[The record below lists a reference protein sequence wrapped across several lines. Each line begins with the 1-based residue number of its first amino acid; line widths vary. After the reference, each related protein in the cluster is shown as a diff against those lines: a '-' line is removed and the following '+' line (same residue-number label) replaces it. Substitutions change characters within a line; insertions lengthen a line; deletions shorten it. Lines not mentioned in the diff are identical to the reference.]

1 MNNTP
6 LQSPYELSQEVIEG
20 FGQRGHC
27 VVRNLASRE
36 EITTYK
42 NAIDEATMERRWD
55 KRPIEERDTY
65 GKAFIQSAALCNH
78 SDNIK

>member
-1 MNNTP
+1 MKNAP
-6 LQSPYELSQEVIEG
+6 LQSQYALSTETVNRFKQN
-20 FGQRGHC
+20 GHC
-27 VVRNLASRE
+27 VVRNLASHD

-78 SDNIK
+78 SDKV